1 MPHNNTH
8 GYPVGLLEW
17 GDMQLDI
24 LLANSTVS
32 TTGAQA
38 IQLALTPVFLLTGIA
53 GLLNVMTGRLSRI
66 VDRGRRLTETTY
78 DTIALPPEDRMH
90 ELRYLEKRRHLTNN
104 AITASTL
111 SALLTCVV
119 IVLLFAEVLFGLPV
133 RWLEG
138 IIFTSATLSLIVGLS
153 FFLREV
159 HLATKTIR
167 IGWDKIAPTP
177 IPQTE
182 TPEKATETDRT
193 Q

>member
-1 MPHNNTH
+1 
-8 GYPVGLLEW
+8 
-17 GDMQLDI
+17 MQFGI
-24 LLANSTVS
+24 LLAQLGAPS
-32 TTGAQA
+32 TGAQA

-66 VDRGRRLTETTY
+66 IDRGRRLTETTF
-78 DTIALPPEDRMH
+78 DTIALPPEDRAH
-90 ELRYLEKRRHLTNN
+90 ELRYLEKRRHLTGN

-138 IIFTSATLSLIVGLS
+138 VLFTCATLALIVGLS
-153 FFLREV
+153 YFLREV
-159 HLATKTIR
+159 HLATKTMR
-167 IGWDKIAPTP
+167 IGWDQVAQTPPQNNAPQNITG
-177 IPQTE
+177 
-182 TPEKATETDRT
+182 DSDHT